1 MFRQFLFIIK
11 GIMPIFE
18 KILYLNRPERK
29 SKMEKLKIA
38 GGYPLKGTIKVSGAK
53 NSAVALIPATILAD
67 SPVKI
72 EGLPHISDVD
82 TLSGLL
88 EEIGGKV
95 TLDHDVMHVDPTNMI
110 SMPLPNGKV
119 KKLRASYYLMGAML
133 GRFKKA
139 VIGLPGG
146 CHLGP
151 RPIDQHIKGFEAL
164 GAKVTN
170 EQGALYLRADELNG
184 ARIYLDVVSVGA
196 TINIMLAAVKAKG
209 RTVIENAAKEPEI
222 IDVATLLTNM
232 GAKIKG
238 AGTDVIRIDGV
249 DRLHGC
255 QHTIIPDRIEAG
267 TFMILGSAI
276 GEGVL
281 IDNIIPHHMES
292 LTAKLREMGVPVET
306 SDEQAFIGKSEK
318 LKPVDVKTLVYPGFP
333 TDLQQPFTSLLTKA
347 EGSSIVT
354 DTIYSA
360 RFKHIDELRRM
371 NANIKVEGSSAI
383 VNGSTVLQGA
393 RVKASDLRA
402 GAALVIAGLMAEG
415 ITEVTGLDHI
425 DRGYSGL
432 VDKLNGLGATIW
444 REKMTDQE
452 IEQLKSS

>member
-1 MFRQFLFIIK
+1 
-11 GIMPIFE
+11 
-18 KILYLNRPERK
+18 
-29 SKMEKLKIA
+29 MEKLKIA

-53 NSAVALIPATILAD
+53 NSAVALIPATILAE

-72 EGLPHISDVD
+72 EGLPDISDVQM
-82 TLSGLL
+82 LKSLL
-88 EEIGGKV
+88 EEIGGHV
-95 TLDHDVMHVDPTNMI
+95 SFIDGEMTVDPSQMI

-164 GAKVTN
+164 GARVTN
-170 EQGALYLRADELNG
+170 EQGAIYLRADELRG

-196 TINIMLAAVKAKG
+196 TINIMLAAVRAKG
-209 RTVIENAAKEPEI
+209 QTVIENAAKEPEI

-249 DRLHGC
+249 DTLHGC
-255 QHTIIPDRIEAG
+255 MHTIIPDRIEAG
-267 TFMILGSAI
+267 TFMILGAAA

-281 IDNIIPHHMES
+281 IDNVIPHHLES
-292 LTAKLREMGVPVET
+292 LTAKLREMGVPIEVG
-306 SDEQAFIGKSEK
+306 DEQIFIGKSTD

-333 TDLQQPFTSLLTKA
+333 TDLQQPITVLLTKSS
-347 EGSSIVT
+347 GSSVVT

-371 NANIKVEGSSAI
+371 NANIKVEGRSAI
-383 VNGSTVLQGA
+383 INGPSDLQGA
-393 RVKASDLRA
+393 KVKASDLRA
-402 GAALVIAGLMAEG
+402 GAALVIAGLLAEG
-415 ITEVTGLDHI
+415 ITEVTGLEHI

-432 VDKLNGLGATIW
+432 VEKLNGLGATIW
-444 REKMTDQE
+444 REKMTEDEMEQ
-452 IEQLKSS
+452 IESS